1 MLIMEKQQMIDNFR
15 LHEKDTGS
23 VELQIASLTE
33 EINELMKHF
42 EKHVHDSHSKRGM
55 LKKVNRRR
63 KFLEYVKRRNKET
76 YQRLIQQLGLRK

>member
-1 MLIMEKQQMIDNFR
+1 MEKERHMMINDFR

-23 VELQIASLTE
+23 VELQIVLLTE

-42 EKHVHDSHSKRGM
+42 EKHVHDFHSKRGM

-76 YQRLIQQLGLRK
+76 YQKLIAQLGLRK

>member
-1 MLIMEKQQMIDNFR
+1 MEKRKMIDNFR

-23 VELQIASLTE
+23 VEVQIATLTS
-33 EINELMKHF
+33 EINELMQHF
-42 EKHVHDSHSKRGM
+42 EKHAHDVHAKRGM

-63 KFLEYVKRRNKET
+63 KFLEYVKNHSEET